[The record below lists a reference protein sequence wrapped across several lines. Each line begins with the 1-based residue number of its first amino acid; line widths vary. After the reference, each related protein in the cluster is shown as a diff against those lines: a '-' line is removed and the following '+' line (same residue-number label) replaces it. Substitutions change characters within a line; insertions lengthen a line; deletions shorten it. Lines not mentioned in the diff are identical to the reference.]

1 MPPFEMELFIYSAE
15 EAALR
20 FEERERE
27 RERERRKKRHT
38 HRRTNDK
45 NDFDENKRNNDDDDD
60 GFQSLLCGRG
70 GQHAPSVDR
79 HRSDHADVRGCIF
92 LQHISPL

>member
-1 MPPFEMELFIYSAE
+1 MFPPQKKQLC
-15 EAALR
+15 ALKR
-20 FEERERE
+20 ERERE
-27 RERERRKKRHT
+27 REREAKKKTHT
-38 HRRTNDK
+38 PTNDDK
-45 NDFDENKRNNDDDDD
+45 NDFDENKRNNNNDD